1 MSDYQGNIIIK
12 NPATPTGPSA
22 YGSAP
27 GMWKLNEVA
36 YWIKQGVWPNP
47 AITPDTYFPYVSLL
61 LSTTSLG
68 NANNNLFVDSSGAFN
83 PVSRN
88 GNTTQGSFTPYSTN
102 WSNYFD
108 GSGDYFT
115 LPYTAAN
122 FDWFTS
128 GTDFTIECW
137 FFANSLTGTSYDD
150 TGVAHPTLVGNRSP
164 SATTDYWSFG
174 PIAAG
179 TVRFYY
185 YNGGQNTVTSTATV
199 TANSWNHIA
208 MTKTSS
214 GITIFVNGVAGTTTA
229 ISGSPSTNNATGLTI
244 GQGNNTSFNGYVS
257 NLRIVRGTAI
267 YSGNFTVPTAPLTA
281 VTNTTL
287 LTCQSNR
294 FRDASTNNLTLTVT
308 GDTRVTDFGP
318 FSPAYPGASYNQSDI
333 TNWSGYLNGSSYWTV
348 PTSTALDVWDNGS
361 GSFTVEAW
369 IFATASIPNN
379 TSVIAK
385 ATNDGNPS
393 WTNGWAFQVY
403 NGYLNVNTPGDSR
416 LFNSNTTS
424 VPLNQWVH
432 CALVKSGSTVS
443 IYQNGVRVG
452 TTTNSTAYS
461 NTTDAV
467 AIGVDRNLSGGGKLT
482 GYVSNARMVKGT
494 AVYDPTQSTLTVP
507 TTNLTA
513 VSGTSLLTLQSAA
526 FTDNSGNNYLVN
538 SSGTPTVTGNSPF
551 NTVGYWSNYFDGSGD
566 YLSVPSN
573 AAFDCGTGDW
583 TIEGW
588 VNIATRTTNYPAFF
602 SNNRGGFA
610 VSPPGLAITV
620 SNSDSASY
628 NDKFVFAWGSGG
640 FTSPSAGSAYL
651 LVASSANSLN
661 TWYHLAVVRNG
672 TSIKMY
678 RNGTEV
684 ASATISAGSTFDWG
698 YNGALIGGGNWDG
711 ANSYMNGYI
720 SNLRLVKGTAVYTA
734 AFTPPTSPLTAIS
747 GTSLLT
753 CQNGRY
759 IDNST
764 NAFTVT
770 RNGDVTI
777 QSFDPF
783 YTATIASNGG
793 SMYFDGSGDY
803 LQVPRAANL
812 LPGTN
817 DFTLEAWVYPTTTGT
832 TQFIMGFLEQGVS
845 GDWSM
850 FRYTND
856 TLGIYTQ
863 ANGDSFGGVIARN
876 QWNHIALS
884 RVSGTLYKCVN
895 GSATTVSWT
904 GTLNSNL
911 GYNLTVG
918 ADNAGDEIFFT
929 GWMYG
934 TRIVNGTGLYSSTTY
949 TVPTTPFTPTANTSF
964 LLNGM
969 NAGIYDATT
978 INDMETVGNAQVST
992 VQSKF
997 GGSSVYFDGSGD
1009 YLAVPPNS
1017 QSVLLGTA
1025 SFTVE
1030 FWINPNSSQ
1039 PSTRTPIVSFGNG
1052 FTTNVWAI
1060 QLNNTSPS
1068 YVNRIQLW
1076 AYNLNSGAV
1085 VAASTGTISAS
1096 TWTHVAV
1103 VRNGSNF
1110 TIYING
1116 VADGTGSSS
1125 ASMDGGST
1133 TLQFQVGYNSPD
1145 YYAGYIDDLR
1155 VTRGVA
1161 RYTANFT
1168 PPTQAFPTY

>member
-47 AITPDTYFPYVSLL
+47 AITPDQYFPYVSLL

-88 GNTTQGSFTPYSTN
+88 GNTTQGSFTPYATN

-128 GTDFTIECW
+128 GTDFTIEYW
-137 FFANSLTGTSYDD
+137 FFANSSTGISYSDAGINHS
-150 TGVAHPTLVGNRSP
+150 TVVGNRSAT
-164 SATTDYWSFG
+164 STTDYWSFG
-174 PIAAG
+174 PTSAG
-179 TVRFYY
+179 TVTFYY
-185 YNGGQNTVTSTATV
+185 YNGGGNGVTSTATYSLN
-199 TANSWNHIA
+199 TWNHVA

-229 ISGSPSTNNATGLTI
+229 ISGSPSTNNGTGLTI
-244 GQGNNTSFNGYVS
+244 GQGNNSSFNGYIS

-308 GDTRVTDFGP
+308 GNTSVQDFSP
-318 FSPAYPGASYNQSDI
+318 FSPAYPGIVYNQSDI
-333 TNWSGYLNGSSYWTV
+333 TNWSGYFDGSGDYLTVPYTTALQLPGDFTIETWVYLNSRVTSFPCIVANYSTYTTNGGFALFAGHNFNTTKYTVSFNGSFPVLTSSSSIVYGAWTHLAV
-348 PTSTALDVWDNGS
+348 V
-361 GSFTVEAW
+361 
-369 IFATASIPNN
+369 
-379 TSVIAK
+379 
-385 ATNDGNPS
+385 
-393 WTNGWAFQVY
+393 
-403 NGYLNVNTPGDSR
+403 R
-416 LFNSNTTS
+416 
-424 VPLNQWVH
+424 
-432 CALVKSGSTVS
+432 SGSTLTLYV
-443 IYQNGVRVG
+443 NG
-452 TTTNSTAYS
+452 TSEATATNSATVTGTGDNWWIATSGDSTASSYI
-461 NTTDAV
+461 N
-467 AIGVDRNLSGGGKLT
+467 
-482 GYVSNARMVKGT
+482 GYVSNLRVVKGT
-494 AVYDPTQSTLTVP
+494 AVYTSNFTPP

-513 VSGTSLLTLQSAA
+513 ISGTSLLTLQNAA
-526 FTDNSGNNYLVN
+526 FTDNSTNNFVITQNGN
-538 SSGTPTVTGNSPF
+538 PTVAGNSPV

-602 SNNRGGFA
+602 SNNRGAFA
-610 VSPPGLAITV
+610 TTPPGLAITV

-628 NDKFVFAWGSGG
+628 NDKFVFAWGGGG
-640 FTSPSAGSAYL
+640 FSSPSAGSAYL
-651 LVASSANSLN
+651 LVANATNSVN

-684 ASATISAGSTFDWG
+684 ASATISSGSTFDWG

-711 ANSYMNGYI
+711 ANSYMNGYV
-720 SNLRLVKGTAVYTA
+720 SNFRFVKGTAVYTA

-783 YTATIASNGG
+783 YTSTIASNGG

-803 LQVPRAANL
+803 LASANN
-812 LPGTN
+812 PSFQFGTG
-817 DFTLEAWVYPTTTGT
+817 DFTVEFWIYASASGSYTQTIGTLLTGT
-832 TQFIMGFLEQGVS
+832 EAGTWRIGNRFNS
-845 GDWSM
+845 
-850 FRYTND
+850 TNAVYFAR
-856 TLGIYTQ
+856 G
-863 ANGDSFGGVIARN
+863 NGGGYDEFNAAINVNDNAWHHVAVTR
-876 QWNHIALS
+876 S
-884 RVSGTLYKCVN
+884 SGTVRIFIDGVL
-895 GSATTVSWT
+895 GASSTIS
-904 GTLNSNL
+904 GTCTSSNDL
-911 GYNLTVG
+911 RMGYNQR
-918 ADNAGDEIFFT
+918 DNVYMT
-929 GWMYG
+929 GYLSNV
-934 TRIVNGTGLYSSTTY
+934 RIVKGTALYTAAFTP
-949 TVPTTPFTPTANTSF
+949 PTAPLTPTAATT
-964 LLNGM
+964 LLVNGM

-1009 YLAVPPNS
+1009 SGRIAVNQPALQFGTSNFTAEGWVYSTGGTGTYQHILTGGTSWTTGSGGIYWYYNGGSPT
-1017 QSVLLGTA
+1017 LGAAWNQIAT
-1025 SFTVE
+1025 
-1030 FWINPNSSQ
+1030 NPA
-1039 PSTRTPIVSFGNG
+1039 V
-1052 FTTNVWAI
+1052 
-1060 QLNNTSPS
+1060 
-1068 YVNRIQLW
+1068 
-1076 AYNLNSGAV
+1076 NSGTL
-1085 VAASTGTISAS
+1085 SIN
-1096 TWTHVAV
+1096 TWYHFAL
-1103 VRNGSNF
+1103 VRNGN
-1110 TIYING
+1110 TMTLYING
-1116 VADGTGSSS
+1116 TSVSSISVTGVSLAFNNQSRTNI
-1125 ASMDGGST
+1125 GGGGWDND
-1133 TLQFQVGYNSPD
+1133 F
-1145 YYAGYIDDLR
+1145 AGYIDDLR
-1155 VTRGVA
+1155 VTNGVA

-1168 PPTQAFPTY
+1168 PPTQPFPIY